1 MFLYLFNI
9 LKNTRT
15 RTEQQH
21 ISPSPSFIHSLIKRM
36 FSSSGNARRS
46 VSFESDLERLLR
58 EEEDED
64 IEEEEREEERE
75 VSGVRETK
83 LTSPIIKGQFRRLIP
98 RKKVSS
104 PHRMSMIED
113 RKNKRKKRK
122 KKKKDEE
129 EKCGKV
135 WITRRLTPC
144 GVA

>member
-1 MFLYLFNI
+1 MFLYLFNN

-36 FSSSGNARRS
+36 FSSSGDARRS

-64 IEEEEREEERE
+64 IEEEERE
-75 VSGVRETK
+75 VSGARETK

-98 RKKVSS
+98 
-104 PHRMSMIED
+104 
-113 RKNKRKKRK
+113 
-122 KKKKDEE
+122 
-129 EKCGKV
+129 
-135 WITRRLTPC
+135 
-144 GVA
+144 